1 MRILKD
7 YNLDIKE
14 VLKKYKTTEK
24 GLTTEEVEERIN
36 KYGQNILE
44 DKQTK
49 SKLKMFLN
57 QFKDIMII
65 MLLLVGILSFFY
77 AFYTDGDYVDTIVI
91 LVSVVINA
99 FMGYFQESKAA
110 KVVESLKEYS
120 ETRVTTKRDNALF
133 KVDSKFLV
141 PGDIIIL
148 ESGDKVP
155 ADARIIDA
163 MYAKVD
169 ESVLTGESLP
179 VNKSEEVVQGNAL
192 IQDRTNMIFSG
203 TSLTNGK
210 IVAVVTNTA
219 MDTEIGKIATSIEK
233 SEDVPTPLQIKVER
247 VSRFLT
253 FVAAIL
259 VTFVLVVG
267 IIRGDTVLN
276 IVMLCISMVI
286 ASVPECLPIA
296 ITTTLTI
303 GVKQMSRKKAI
314 VKELKAIE
322 TLGATEV
329 ICSDKTGTLTTNKLT
344 VVDVIVNNKNTK
356 KITSKNNKMF
366 INVMALCN
374 NAEKTNGQDEYF
386 GDSVE
391 IALCDYL
398 KTLDEDKD
406 IIEDKYERIFE
417 IPFDS
422 ERKMMSTVNKI
433 DNEIYMCTKGSL
445 TSVLNNSRYYLLDG
459 EVKRINK
466 EVKAKILAEETKMSK
481 EALKVIAFAYKKT
494 SIKKDEN
501 YLDDENNLVFVGLVG
516 LMDPPRDDVKEA
528 IKLCKS
534 AHIRPI
540 MITGDSL
547 NTATA
552 VAKKIGI
559 IASDKEGIEGK
570 ELEELTDSEL
580 ISAVKKYSVYARV
593 TPDHKVRIVRALQA
607 ARKVVAMTGDGVN
620 DAPAIKLAHVGIGM
634 GNAGTDVTKNVA
646 DVLLLDDSFSTIVT
660 VVKEGRRIYNNVIN
674 NIIYNLSSNF
684 TEIIII
690 ILGMFLSKSLILP
703 LHILY
708 IDLVADTLPSIAL
721 AFEGSDKNSMKKKP
735 HGLNQ
740 KVFTPFN
747 VASLFISVIIEVFIS
762 VLIFFYA
769 KMTFGIEVA
778 QTLTLLSIVFQEF
791 IYAYNCRSLKTQIK
805 EKGIFSNKYM
815 NLFIGILMLI
825 QVIVF
830 FSPIGRV
837 FSLVP
842 ISIGQFVF
850 CFILNLS
857 GFFILEV
864 LKPTLV
870 KHFSDN

>member
-1 MRILKD
+1 MKD
-7 YNLDIKE
+7 YNLDLKE
-14 VLKKYKTTEK
+14 ILKKYKTSEK
-24 GLTTEEVEERIN
+24 GLTSEEVSLRMQ

-44 DKQTK
+44 EKNKK
-49 SKLKMFLN
+49 SNLGIFLN
-57 QFKDIMII
+57 QFKDVMII
-65 MLLLVGILSFFY
+65 MLLLVGILSFIY
-77 AFYTDGDYVDTIVI
+77 AIYTRGDFIDTIVI
-91 LVSVVINA
+91 LGSVIINA
-99 FMGYFQESKAA
+99 FMGYFQETKAA
-110 KVVESLKEYS
+110 KIVDSLKVYS
-120 ETRVTTKRDNALF
+120 ETRVTTRRDNGLY
-133 KVDSKFLV
+133 KVDSKYLV
-141 PGDIIIL
+141 PGDIIVL

-155 ADARIIDA
+155 ADCRIIDA

-169 ESVLTGESLP
+169 EAVLTGESLA
-179 VNKSEEVVQGNAL
+179 VEKNENIIKGNAL
-192 IQDRTNMIFSG
+192 ISERTNMVFSG

-219 MDTEIGKIATSIEK
+219 MDTEIGKIATSLERNEEVK
-233 SEDVPTPLQIKVER
+233 TPLQIKVEK
-247 VSRFLT
+247 VSRLLT
-253 FVAAIL
+253 FIAALL

-267 IIRGDTVLN
+267 IIKHDTILN

-303 GVKQMSRKKAI
+303 GVKQMSKKKAI

-329 ICSDKTGTLTTNKLT
+329 ICSDKTGTLTTNHLT
-344 VVDVIVNNKNTK
+344 VMEIFSQNRK
-356 KITSKNNKMF
+356 SKNLSYAKNKMLF
-366 INVMALCN
+366 NIMALCN
-374 NAEKTNGQDEYF
+374 NVEKDKKGDYF

-398 KTLDEDKD
+398 KLQKEDKD
-406 IIEDKYERIFE
+406 IIEDNNPRLFE

-422 ERKMMSTVNKI
+422 ERKMMSTINQI
-433 DNEIYMCTKGSL
+433 DKDIYICTKGSL
-445 TSVLNNSRYYLLDG
+445 ASILHNSLYYLDNN
-459 EVKRINK
+459 EVKRLNK
-466 EVKAKILAEETKMSK
+466 EIKEKIIKEETRMSNK
-481 EALKVIAFAYKKT
+481 ALKVIALAYKK
-494 SIKKDEN
+494 IKKKNEEN
-501 YLDDENNLVFVGLVG
+501 YIDDEKNLVFVGLVG

-540 MITGDSL
+540 MITGDNI

-552 VAKKIGI
+552 VAKSIGI
-559 IASDKEGIEGK
+559 IKDAKEAIEGK
-570 ELEELTDSEL
+570 ELEELTDSEM
-580 ISAVKKYSVYARV
+580 ITAVKKYSVYARV

-607 ARKVVAMTGDGVN
+607 SLKVVAMTGDGVN

-660 VVKEGRRIYNNVIN
+660 AVKEGRRIYNNVIN

-721 AFEGSDKNSMKKKP
+721 AFESSDKNSMKKKP
-735 HGLNQ
+735 NGLER

-747 VASLFISVIIEVFIS
+747 IASLVLSVIVEVYLS
-762 VLIFFYA
+762 LLIFFFA
-769 KMTFGIEVA
+769 KGLFGIKIA
-778 QTLTLLSIVFQEF
+778 QTLTLLSIVLQEF

-805 EKGIFSNKYM
+805 EKGIFSNKQM
-815 NLFIGILMLI
+815 NLFIGILMFVQL
-825 QVIVF
+825 IVF
-830 FSPIGRV
+830 FTPIGRI

-842 ISIGQFVF
+842 ISFIQFIFVL
-850 CFILNLS
+850 ILNLS
-857 GFFILEV
+857 GFFIIEV
-864 LKPTLV
+864 LKPFLV
-870 KHFSDN
+870 KHFNDN

>member
-1 MRILKD
+1 MKD

-14 VLKKYKTTEK
+14 ILKKYKTSEK
-24 GLTTEEVEERIN
+24 GLTSEEVSVRMQ
-36 KYGQNILE
+36 KYGQNLLE
-44 DKQTK
+44 EKNKK
-49 SKLKMFLN
+49 SNLSIFLS
-57 QFKDIMII
+57 QFKDVMII
-65 MLLLVGILSFFY
+65 MLLLVGILSFIY
-77 AFYTDGDYVDTIVI
+77 AIYTKGDFIDTIVI
-91 LVSVVINA
+91 LASVIINA
-99 FMGYFQESKAA
+99 FMGYFQETKAA
-110 KVVESLKEYS
+110 KIVDSLKVYS
-120 ETRVTTKRDNALF
+120 ETRVTTKRDNGLY

-141 PGDIIIL
+141 PGDIIVL

-155 ADARIIDA
+155 ADCRIIDA

-169 ESVLTGESLP
+169 EAVLTGESLA
-179 VNKSEEVVQGNAL
+179 VEKNENVIKGNAL
-192 IQDRTNMIFSG
+192 ISERTNMIFSG

-219 MDTEIGKIATSIEK
+219 MDTEIGKIATSLER
-233 SEDVPTPLQIKVER
+233 SEEVKTPLQIKVEK
-247 VSRFLT
+247 VSRLLT
-253 FVAAIL
+253 FIAALL

-267 IIRGDTVLN
+267 IIKHDTVLN

-303 GVKQMSRKKAI
+303 GVKQMSKKKAI

-329 ICSDKTGTLTTNKLT
+329 ICSDKTGTLTTNHLT
-344 VVDVIVNNKNTK
+344 VMEIFSQNKK
-356 KITSKNNKMF
+356 SKNLSYQKNKMLF
-366 INVMALCN
+366 NIMALCN
-374 NAEKTNGQDEYF
+374 NVEKDKNGDYF

-398 KTLDEDKD
+398 KLQGEDKD
-406 IIEDKYERIFE
+406 IIEDNNPRLFE

-422 ERKMMSTVNKI
+422 ERKMMSTINQI
-433 DNEIYMCTKGSL
+433 DKDIYICTKGSL
-445 TSVLNNSRYYLLDG
+445 ASILHNSLYYLDNN
-459 EVKRINK
+459 EVKRLTK
-466 EVKAKILAEETKMSK
+466 EIKEKIIKEETRMSNK
-481 EALKVIAFAYKKT
+481 ALKVIALAYKKT
-494 SIKKDEN
+494 KKKNEED
-501 YLDDENNLVFVGLVG
+501 YIDDEKNLIFVGLVG
-516 LMDPPRDDVKEA
+516 LMDPPRDDVKDA

-540 MITGDSL
+540 MITGDNI

-552 VAKKIGI
+552 VAKSIGI
-559 IASDKEGIEGK
+559 IKDAKEAIEGK
-570 ELEELTDSEL
+570 ELEELTDSEM
-580 ISAVKKYSVYARV
+580 ITAVKKYSVYARV

-607 ARKVVAMTGDGVN
+607 SLKVVAMTGDGVN

-660 VVKEGRRIYNNVIN
+660 AVKEGRRIYNNVIN

-690 ILGMFLSKSLILP
+690 IIGMFLSKSLILP

-721 AFEGSDKNSMKKKP
+721 AFESSDKNSMKKKP
-735 HGLNQ
+735 NGLER

-747 VASLFISVIIEVFIS
+747 IASLVLSVIVEVYLS
-762 VLIFFYA
+762 LLIFFFA
-769 KMTFGIEVA
+769 KGLFGIEIA
-778 QTLTLLSIVFQEF
+778 QTLTLLSIVLQEF

-805 EKGIFSNKYM
+805 EKGIFSNKQM
-815 NLFIGILMLI
+815 NLFIGILMLV
-825 QVIVF
+825 QLIVF
-830 FSPIGRV
+830 FTPIGRI
-837 FSLVP
+837 FSLVS
-842 ISIGQFVF
+842 ISFSQFIFVL
-850 CFILNLS
+850 ILNLS
-857 GFFILEV
+857 GFFIIEV
-864 LKPTLV
+864 LKPFLL
-870 KHFSDN
+870 KHFNDN